1 MKIDVPQET
10 ATILLLRAL
19 GGLTHQLQIERGLTA
34 LYVDSSGEIFA
45 DELRAHY
52 CTTNDSIT
60 ALESIL
66 EKLPGEQPSEWGKKL
81 DAVRKN
87 KNALTKLRENIQEGT
102 TEFSKAVNAYTYIFI
117 YPTIE
122 MNIEIAFG
130 VENVNPMK
138 VTAYSNFLQW
148 KERVGRERAWG
159 AHGFCSKVFKNR
171 EFTERML
178 SLIEEQS
185 AYKRAFMSL
194 ATKRQKRK
202 VEAVL
207 DGYVMEVLE
216 SLHALLRDSKRTQDL
231 EALSPITWFELLT
244 GKIDRMRSAETD
256 LVKGLVMK
264 EPAHVS
270 RLASGAVIVKA
281 PTRLDQHMAVI
292 QTLPIFSK
300 LDDKDLAELLKH
312 ANILDYEKGKLLFM
326 QGEMLSR
333 YYLVLGGWV
342 KLYKST
348 EAGDEAVL
356 QMLSAGDSLM
366 EASVFLNTP
375 SLVSAQVVQDAQL
388 LSMPAPVI
396 RQSLADNR
404 NLALGMIGGLS
415 MRSQGLIQQIEH
427 SRLKTATERVGWFLL
442 KLGMEQSGGKG
453 NAVTLPY
460 DKSTIASYL
469 DMTPETFS
477 RTLRRFKN
485 KGFRIQNDKITKPD
499 PKALCAFCDATLSEA
514 CIFKDQKLC
523 PQTYLA

>member
-1 MKIDVPQET
+1 M
-10 ATILLLRAL
+10 LLQAL
-19 GGLTHQLQIERGLTA
+19 GGLAHHLQIERGYTA
-34 LYVDSSGEIFA
+34 LYLDSDGEIFP
-45 DELRAHY
+45 DELRAQY
-52 CTTNDSIT
+52 DFTNEFI
-60 ALESIL
+60 AKLERVLQKPPEHLTINW
-66 EKLPGEQPSEWGKKL
+66 QKKL
-81 DAVRKN
+81 TAVRKN
-87 KNALTKLRENIQEGT
+87 KQSLGTLRENIQADT
-102 TEFSKAVNAYTYIFI
+102 TEFAQAINSYTYSFI

-122 MNIEIAFG
+122 HNIETALGI
-130 VENVNPMK
+130 ENVSPVK
-138 VTAYSNFLQW
+138 VTAYANFLQW

-185 AYKRAFMSL
+185 AYRRAFMSL

-202 VEAVL
+202 VEKNL

-216 SLHALLRDSKRTQDL
+216 SIHALLRDDKRTKDL

-244 GKIDRMRSAETD
+244 GKIDRLRSAETY
-256 LVKGLVMK
+256 LVKNLQPK
-264 EPAHVS
+264 AN
-270 RLASGAVIVKA
+270 KA
-281 PTRLDQHMAVI
+281 PTKPETYEMVSKLDQHLAII

-300 LDDKDLAELLKH
+300 LNESDLSELLSH
-312 ANILDYEKGKLLFM
+312 AVIRQYEKGKLLFM

-333 YYLVLGGWV
+333 YYLILAGWV

-375 SLVSAQVVQDAQL
+375 SLVSAQVVQDTKI
-388 LSMPAPVI
+388 LSLPAPVI
-396 RQSLADNR
+396 RQSLKDNK
-404 NLALGMIGGLS
+404 NLALNMIGGLS
-415 MRSQGLIQQIEH
+415 LRSQTLIQQIEH

-453 NAVTLPY
+453 SAITLPY
-460 DKSTIASYL
+460 DKTTIASYL

-477 RTLRRFKN
+477 RTLKRFKN
-485 KGFRIQNDKITKPD
+485 KGFHIQNDKITKPD
-499 PKALCAFCDATLSEA
+499 PKALCVFCDEALADA
-514 CIFKDQKLC
+514 CIFRDQKLC

>member
-1 MKIDVPQET
+1 MKIDVPQES

-34 LYVDSSGEIFA
+34 LFADSDGEIFP

-52 CTTNDSIT
+52 CSTNDSIA
-60 ALESIL
+60 ALEHIL
-66 EKLPGEQPSEWGKKL
+66 GAVPESEAKRWSKKL
-81 DAVRKN
+81 DAVNKN
-87 KNALTKLRENIQEGT
+87 KHNLMALRESIQAGT
-102 TEFSKAVNAYTYIFI
+102 AEFAQAVNAYTYTFI

-122 MNIEIAFG
+122 LNIETALFI
-130 VENVNPMK
+130 ENVSPAK

-194 ATKRQKRK
+194 ATKRQKREVK
-202 VEAVL
+202 DSL
-207 DGYVMEVLE
+207 GGYVMEVLE
-216 SLHALLRDSKRTQDL
+216 SIHTQLKDGEKAKYL

-244 GKIDRMRSAETD
+244 GKIDRMRCAETD
-256 LVKGLVMK
+256 LVNSLPPKANRPKPTKTRTEVPIKL
-264 EPAHVS
+264 EQHI
-270 RLASGAVIVKA
+270 AVIK
-281 PTRLDQHMAVI
+281 
-292 QTLPIFSK
+292 TLPIFSK
-300 LDDKDLAELLKH
+300 LNEKDLTQLLGH
-312 ANILDYEKGKLLFM
+312 AAILKYEKGKLLFM
-326 QGEMLSR
+326 QGEILSR
-333 YYLVLGGWV
+333 YYLILGGWV

-366 EASVFLNTP
+366 EAAVFLDTP
-375 SLVSAQVVQDAQL
+375 SLVSAQVVQDAKI
-388 LSMPAPVI
+388 LSLPAPVI

-404 NLALGMIGGLS
+404 SLALNMIGGLS

-477 RTLRRFKN
+477 RTLKRFKN

-514 CIFKDQKLC
+514 CVFKDKELC
-523 PQTYLA
+523 PQTYLT